1 MLSVVCAGLLGV
13 PVPVSAQMDNSSV
26 EEPVKLEALF
36 DPNEG
41 SGELRAVK
49 EKIQALLLENEE
61 LASQAR
67 SLKRESLDLQE
78 KAARF
83 HAATG
88 AAGTAPAG
96 NQEWPEQN
104 VENVAKPGQPQS
116 LRLLRL
122 YDLQYQKKELELKL
136 KFQELALKEK
146 REAHDREIAA
156 LQKELE
162 QNTIQE
168 KQLAGEAREFKKQNV
183 WHGYELECL
192 KQENILLKNKLKL
205 LKKTSPEFVMMGE
218 KLEDLPPAVG
228 QDIRQKEAQREQ
240 LQEKIAQLE
249 TGLRLSPAGADVSV
263 FETQFRGFVER
274 LEKENGD
281 LRERIFSLQEKIR
294 KE

>member
-1 MLSVVCAGLLGV
+1 MSWKITMLSVVCAGLLGV

-104 VENVAKPGQPQS
+104 VENVAKPGQPPRPPLAWRAFLCSTTTATPQS
-116 LRLLRL
+116 TSTLRKSGRRMIRKSPRC
-122 YDLQYQKKELELKL
+122 KKNLNRIPSRKNSWP
-136 KFQELALKEK
+136 AK
-146 REAHDREIAA
+146 RGNSRS
-156 LQKELE
+156 
-162 QNTIQE
+162 
-168 KQLAGEAREFKKQNV
+168 
-183 WHGYELECL
+183 
-192 KQENILLKNKLKL
+192 
-205 LKKTSPEFVMMGE
+205 KTSGTAMNWN
-218 KLEDLPPAVG
+218 A
-228 QDIRQKEAQREQ
+228 
-240 LQEKIAQLE
+240 
-249 TGLRLSPAGADVSV
+249 
-263 FETQFRGFVER
+263 
-274 LEKENGD
+274 
-281 LRERIFSLQEKIR
+281 
-294 KE
+294 